1 MDMSIGSITSMLDT
15 SKTNASNQAT
25 DKLSSSLSNLSSS
38 ATEEELK
45 GVINDFTSYFVEEVI
60 KKMKET
66 FSHEDEEEKDSTMS
80 QYEDLYMDKAIEM
93 VADEMVEQ
101 IGGNYTQQLYEAMK
115 RNYNIIEK

>member
-80 QYEDLYMDKAIEM
+80 QYEDLYMDKALEM

>member
-115 RNYNIIEK
+115 RNYNIVEK